1 MKQNKQTNENPRWLV
16 ACRLPKE
23 KETWMRLHGFKKT
36 AIFGFP
42 TKRNALSFIYEME
55 ENGVEWALS
64 DARRNISW
72 TA

>member
-1 MKQNKQTNENPRWLV
+1 MKHKKQTNEKPRWLV

-42 TKRNALSFIYEME
+42 TKRGALGFIKDISKDD
-55 ENGVEWALS
+55 VQWAIA
-64 DARRNISW
+64 DARGN
-72 TA
+72 A